1 MKSQFKRYELK
12 YYIPE
17 KFCPEL
23 IDYISPYMVID
34 PHLRSKGV
42 DSYLVR
48 SLYLD
53 TDNLKFYY
61 EKLSGICYREKFRI
75 RAYNDE
81 RSRIF
86 LEIKKKN
93 NNVVTKDRECIN
105 YDDLH
110 IILDRYGKD
119 WMNNGKCKKQSNVI
133 MRFLSFIVALQLRPM
148 VLITY
153 ERQAFVG
160 AFDDDI
166 RLTIDRNICCLPG
179 RSYDLFYSGQN
190 WIHIGKPCI
199 LELKFNDMMPFFF
212 KTIIS
217 RFNLRLQSISKYCLC
232 IERSKSILL

>member
-1 MKSQFKRYELK
+1 MRSRFKRYELK
-12 YYIPE
+12 YYISE
-17 KFCPEL
+17 NLCSEL
-23 IDYISPYMVID
+23 INLILPYMVLD
-34 PHLRSKGV
+34 PYLKSKGV
-42 DSYLVR
+42 NSYFVR

-53 TDNLKFYY
+53 TDNLRFYY
-61 EKLSGICYREKFRI
+61 EKLSGIRDREKFRI

-81 RSRIF
+81 RSKIF

-93 NNVVTKDRECIN
+93 NNIVTKDRECIN

-119 WMNNGKCKKQSNVI
+119 WMNDGRCKMDSNVI
-133 MRFLSFIVALQLRPM
+133 VRFLSFIISLQLRPM
-148 VLITY
+148 ILIAY

-160 AFDDDI
+160 AFDNNI

-179 RSYDLFYSGQN
+179 RSHDLFYSGRN
-190 WIHIGKPCI
+190 WIYIDKPCI

-217 RFNLRLQSISKYCLC
+217 RFNLHLQSISKYCLC
-232 IERSKSILL
+232 IERSKPVLI